1 MALSPAQLKQ
11 YLEEGYVAVES
22 LFDPQALAPLIAEFE
37 AAIDTKARA
46 LHSQGQLKDL
56 HAAAPFETRLA
67 LLCRDAEPE
76 AAQELW
82 RVGQGKHHKT
92 AGMFAVW
99 TQPALLDVVEQ
110 VIGPEILAHPQ
121 FNSRAKLP
129 NQEETIVPWH
139 QDIGYLEREA
149 DDTFMVN
156 FWIPLVDA
164 PMETG
169 ALQVIPGSHRWDV
182 LPHERI
188 GIYDGLRE
196 ESLPAH
202 EVVDCP
208 LQLGGAL
215 LIHSR
220 TTHRSVAN
228 TTDIVRWSLDLRY
241 CDWRQPTGR
250 PDIPGFVARSAK
262 HPEKVAQSVEDWLQ
276 LFADDTAGLDPHA
289 R

>member
-1 MALSPAQLKQ
+1 MALSDAQLKQ
-11 YLEEGYVAVES
+11 YLDEGYVAVEN
-22 LFDPQALAPLIAEFE
+22 LLDPQALAPLIAELA
-37 AAIDTKARA
+37 AAIDSKARA
-46 LHSQGQLKDL
+46 LYNQGQLKNL
-56 HAAAPFETRLA
+56 HADAPFETRLA
-67 LLCRDAEPE
+67 LLYRDAEPE

-92 AGMFAVW
+92 EGMFAVW
-99 TQPALLDVVEQ
+99 TQPALLDAVEQ
-110 VIGPEILAHPQ
+110 IIGPEILAHPQ

-129 NQEETIVPWH
+129 EQEETVVPWH
-139 QDIGYLEREA
+139 QDIGYLNREA

-169 ALQVIPGSHRWDV
+169 ALHVIPGSHRWDV

-196 ESLPAH
+196 ENLPAH

-262 HPEKVAQSVEDWLQ
+262 HPEKVAHNVEDWLQ
-276 LFADDTAGLDPHA
+276 LFADGTAGLDPHA

>member
-22 LFDPQALAPLIAEFE
+22 LFDPQALAPLVGEFE

-46 LHSQGQLKDL
+46 LYEQGQLKNL
-56 HAAAPFETRLA
+56 HEGAPFETRLA

-121 FNSRAKLP
+121 FN
-129 NQEETIVPWH
+129 
-139 QDIGYLEREA
+139 EREA

>member
-1 MALSPAQLKQ
+1 VPLSAQQLKQ
-11 YLEEGYVAVES
+11 YMDEGYLAVED
-22 LFDPQALAPLIAEFE
+22 LFDPQALAPLISEFE
-37 AAIDTKARA
+37 EAIDAKARE
-46 LHSQGQLKDL
+46 LYKQSQLKNL
-56 HAAAPFETRLA
+56 HEGASFERRLA
-67 LLCRDAEPE
+67 LLCRDAEP
-76 AAQELW
+76 AAEQELW
-82 RVGQGKHHKT
+82 LVGQGKHQKT

-99 TQPALLDVVEQ
+99 TQPALLDAVER

-129 NQEETIVPWH
+129 NQEETVVPWH

-156 FWIPLVDA
+156 FWIPLVHA

-169 ALQVIPGSHRWDV
+169 ALQVIPGSHRWDL

-188 GIYDGLRE
+188 GSYDGLRE

-208 LQLGGAL
+208 LNLGGAL

-220 TTHRSVAN
+220 TVHRSVVN
-228 TTDIVRWSLDLRY
+228 TSDAVRWSLDLRY
-241 CDWRQPTGR
+241 CDWREPTGR
-250 PDIPGFVARSAK
+250 PDIPGFVARSVAN
-262 HPEKVAQSVEDWLQ
+262 PEKVAQSVEDWLA
-276 LFADDTAGLDPHA
+276 LFSAEKAGDA
-289 R
+289 YAG